1 MKVNLLFKDGKLKR
15 QEPDSTIPD
24 LVQDFGLN
32 IIADNMSSGDE
43 FIKNVCLQVLIE
55 PLFSEEGI
63 LYRQEIV
70 KEAIEHINI
79 FKELYE
85 LSVEVLESKK
95 KSFFWM
101 LSKKPSGVLFSN
113 VRMMEN
119 LIGFLGKLK
128 NLVSSHLELLSTGMK
143 NFFER
148 VKENLTDEYMSEL
161 NRYLNTLE
169 FRGGILFSAK
179 LGVASR
185 LDSFIPRYREQ
196 ERAGIFK
203 VFSKNRGYSF
213 TIDERDEAGF
223 RALSEIK
230 DKALIETATIL
241 YRAVSGI
248 VEFFETLK
256 KETAFY
262 IGAYNLYKTIKQKGY
277 PVCFPK
283 INKPFNREFSGLIDL
298 SLMLVSREKIVGNGV
313 DLKNKKAVFITGA
326 NQGGKTTFLRSI
338 GVAQILFQAGLFV
351 PAENFSSHINS
362 GIFTHFK
369 REEDTSL
376 KSGKL
381 DDELKRMDKIADRLK
396 KCSLVLMNESF
407 ASTNEQEGSDI
418 AKQVVSAFLENGVE
432 VFYVT
437 HMYTLAKSFLSK
449 DGVEFL
455 VAEVNEKGERTYRI
469 KPGKPLQTSF
479 GKDLFKKIFEES

>member
-1 MKVNLLFKDGKLKR
+1 MKVNLLFKDGKLKKS
-15 QEPDSTIPD
+15 EPDALTLD
-24 LVQDFGLN
+24 LVQDLGLN
-32 IIADNMSSGDE
+32 VIADSMASGDE
-43 FIKNVCLQVLIE
+43 FIKNVCLQTLTA
-55 PLFSEEGI
+55 PLLNKEDI
-63 LYRQEIV
+63 LFRQEIV
-70 KEAIEHINI
+70 KDALEHINI

-85 LSVEVLESKK
+85 LSKEVLESKK

-119 LIGFLGKLK
+119 LMGFLDKLK
-128 NLVSSHLELLSTGMK
+128 KLASFNSELSSTGMK
-143 NFFER
+143 NFLEK
-148 VKENLTDEYMSEL
+148 VKENLTDEYMAEL
-161 NRYLNTLE
+161 KRFLNTLE

-179 LGVASR
+179 LGVANR
-185 LDSFIPRYREQ
+185 CDNFMPRYREQ
-196 ERAGIFK
+196 QKGGILK
-203 VFSKNRGYSF
+203 IFSKNRGYSF
-213 TIDERDEAGF
+213 IIDERDEAGF

-230 DKALIETATIL
+230 DRALVETATIL

-248 VEFFETLK
+248 IDFFETLK
-256 KETAFY
+256 EEMAFY
-262 IGAYNLYKTIKQKGY
+262 IGAYNLYKTIIQKGY
-277 PVCFPK
+277 PTCFPK
-283 INKPFNREFSGLIDL
+283 INMPFEREFSGLIDL
-298 SLMLVSREKIVGNGV
+298 SLMLVSNKKIVGNGV
-313 DLKNKKAVFITGA
+313 ELKNKKAVFITGA
-326 NQGGKTTFLRSI
+326 NQGGKTTFLRGV
-338 GVAQILFQAGLFV
+338 GVAQVLFQAGLFV
-351 PAENFSSHINS
+351 PAESFSSHINS

-381 DDELKRMDKIADRLK
+381 DDELKRMDRIAEKLRK
-396 KCSLVLMNESF
+396 GSLVLMNESF

-418 AKQVVSAFLENGVE
+418 AEQVVSAFLENGVE

-437 HMYTLAKSFLSK
+437 HMYTLAKGFLSK

-479 GKDLFKKIFEES
+479 GKDLFKKIFKES